1 MYISPSIYILTRP
14 NDNLNHGDIW
24 RQIKYEDTVLCEG
37 IWAITFKGLIQES
50 NNKLI

>member
-14 NDNLNHGDIW
+14 NGNLYYRDFW

-37 IWAITFKGLIQES
+37 IWAFTCKGLTQES